1 MQNAGDPLRILH
13 VLRAPVG
20 GVFRHVCDLVQMQ
33 AARGHQ
39 VGIICDSTTGGA
51 FEADRL
57 TELADYLP
65 LGLVRTP
72 MSRPIR
78 PQDLGALLRVR
89 AHAATLAPD
98 IIHGHGAK
106 GGIFSRLA
114 AVSERRKRRAV
125 ANFYTLHGGSLHFD
139 KQAVTGRLYFRVERS
154 LERVTDALVHVSAF
168 EAETY
173 REKVGEPRCPARVI
187 YNGLRPD
194 EFWPVEKV
202 GAPTDFLL
210 LGELRPLK
218 GVDVLLGALARMAEK
233 GHRPSLCVVG
243 SGVREQVETY
253 RAFAAEK
260 DLDVRFHAPMP
271 ARQALAQAHMIV
283 VPSLAESLP
292 YVVLEAAAAGTPM
305 IATRVGGI
313 PEIFSGEEDR
323 LIEPGN
329 VRALASALTAA
340 LENPQRLVEEA
351 AARRAFVHERF
362 SLSGMAEENEA
373 LYHEALSRRRGG
385 PSMDATLNAA

>member
-1 MQNAGDPLRILH
+1 MQNAGEPLRILH

-20 GVFRHVCDLVQMQ
+20 GVFRHVCDLIEMQ
-33 AARGHQ
+33 ADRGHK
-39 VGIICDSTTGGA
+39 VGMICDSTTGGA
-51 FEADRL
+51 FEAGLLAELENRL
-57 TELADYLP
+57 A
-65 LGLVRTP
+65 LGLKRTP
-72 MSRPIR
+72 MCRPIR
-78 PQDLGALLRVR
+78 PVDLGAFLRVR
-89 AHAATLAPD
+89 AHADSIAPD
-98 IIHGHGAK
+98 VIHGHGAK
-106 GGIFSRLA
+106 GGVFSRLTA
-114 AVSERRKRRAV
+114 ASERRSGRVV
-125 ANFYTLHGGSLHFD
+125 ATFYTLHGGSLNFD
-139 KQAVTGRLYFRVERS
+139 RNTLAGRLYFGVERS
-154 LERVTDALVHVSAF
+154 LERVTDSLIHVSAF

-173 REKVGEPRCPARVI
+173 REKVGEPRCPAHVI
-187 YNGLRPD
+187 YNGLRPG
-194 EFWPVEKV
+194 EFEPVAKIDNP
-202 GAPTDFLL
+202 ADFLF

-218 GVDVLLGALARMAEK
+218 GVDVLLRALEILKAE
-233 GHRPSLCVVG
+233 GTRRSLCVVG
-243 SGVREQVETY
+243 GGNSEHIETY

-271 ARQALAQAHMIV
+271 ARQALAQARMIV

-329 VRALASALTAA
+329 ERALASALTAA

-351 AARRAFVHERF
+351 AARRAFVRERF
-362 SLSGMAEENEA
+362 SLSGMAEGNEA

-385 PSMDATLNAA
+385 PAVDATLNAA

>member
-1 MQNAGDPLRILH
+1 MQNAGEPLRILH

-20 GVFRHVCDLVQMQ
+20 GVFRHVCDLIEMQ
-33 AARGHQ
+33 ADRGHK
-39 VGIICDSTTGGA
+39 VGMICDSTTGGA
-51 FEADRL
+51 FEAGLLAELEARL
-57 TELADYLP
+57 A
-65 LGLVRTP
+65 LGLKRTP

-78 PQDLGALLRVR
+78 PVDLGAFLRVR
-89 AHAATLAPD
+89 AHADSVAPD
-98 IIHGHGAK
+98 VIHGHGAK
-106 GGIFSRLA
+106 GGVFSRLTA
-114 AVSERRKRRAV
+114 ASERRSGRVV
-125 ANFYTLHGGSLHFD
+125 ATFYTLHGGSLNFD
-139 KQAVTGRLYFRVERS
+139 RHTLAGRLYFGVERS
-154 LERVTDALVHVSAF
+154 LERVTDSLIHVSAF

-173 REKVGEPRCPARVI
+173 REKVGEPRCPAHVI
-187 YNGLRPD
+187 YNGLRPG
-194 EFWPVEKV
+194 EFEPVTKIDNP
-202 GAPTDFLL
+202 ADFLF

-218 GVDVLLGALARMAEK
+218 GVGVLLRALEILNAEGNK
-233 GHRPSLCVVG
+233 RSLAIVG
-243 SGVREQVETY
+243 GGVREQIETY

-260 DLDVRFHAPMP
+260 DLDVRFHAPIP
-271 ARQALAQAHMIV
+271 ARQALAQARMIV

-329 VRALASALTAA
+329 ERALASALTAA

-351 AARRAFVHERF
+351 AARRVFVRERF

-385 PSMDATLNAA
+385 RAMDATLSAS